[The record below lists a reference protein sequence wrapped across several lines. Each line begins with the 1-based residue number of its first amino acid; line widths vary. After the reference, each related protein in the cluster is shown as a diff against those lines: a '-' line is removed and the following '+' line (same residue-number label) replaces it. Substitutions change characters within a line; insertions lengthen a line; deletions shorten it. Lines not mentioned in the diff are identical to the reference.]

1 MYACMHACMHA
12 CRYACVCGRQRA
24 FCSTWPRHAH
34 GTSARSKDLHSLHLA
49 LIYTVV
55 HTGPTYSLRLYSFIH
70 MAGFTSLPPDLCACL
85 ARALLPL
92 RAAFRNPM
100 SVSQR
105 KRWREKRVWPLCQA
119 STLASRS
126 IFSFVSHETAAGNM
140 PVRSGRSSGCASP
153 TAAAVRD
160 GEIAGLTLGGPHARA
175 LALRSPMPT

>member
-1 MYACMHACMHA
+1 MGLSEAAGAGAVYVHTHNTLAADILEDSYAHRHTHTSHTSHTSMYLYARTHAYMYIYMYACMHACMHA

-85 ARALLPL
+85 ARALRVPCSHCAPL
-92 RAAFRNPM
+92 SAT
-100 SVSQR
+100 Q
-105 KRWREKRVWPLCQA
+105 
-119 STLASRS
+119 
-126 IFSFVSHETAAGNM
+126 
-140 PVRSGRSSGCASP
+140 
-153 TAAAVRD
+153 
-160 GEIAGLTLGGPHARA
+160 
-175 LALRSPMPT
+175 